1 MAFTDDERRMIVN
14 QAVTDQHWA
23 AAEEWIAGL
32 AEPENMGR
40 LLMLG
45 GLMTGS
51 AQIVMLSPAL
61 LADILQLA
69 RLAWGRLIEKVPPER
84 MRALQAEYDRMRKL
98 AGEGGQD
105 GGAPDE
111 G

>member
-1 MAFTDDERRMIVN
+1 MAFTDDERRTIVN

-32 AEPENMGR
+32 ATPEHMGR

-45 GLMTGS
+45 GLMTGTGR
-51 AQIVMLSPAL
+51 IVMIAPAL
-61 LADILQLA
+61 MADVLLLA
-69 RLAWGRLIEKVPPER
+69 RLAWGRLVEKIPPER

-98 AGEGGQD
+98 AGEDAEDAGTS
-105 GGAPDE
+105 DE